1 MRSTGG
7 SRFKLR
13 MIRSLSQGR
22 MEYRVGGELFFRKC
36 EAYAEQRDANDVTPR
51 EQGHA
56 ILVGTS
62 AADANRG
69 RWLHHYPL

>member
-1 MRSTGG
+1 
-7 SRFKLR
+7 
-13 MIRSLSQGR
+13 